1 MELYLIRHGIAEER
15 HENIKDE
22 ERKLTKEGKQKT
34 EKVAQRLAELDLKF
48 DFILT
53 SPLVR
58 AHQTAEILVKAGLG
72 DKLEESTYLA
82 PDGNI
87 SGWIADW
94 LEPKTQTS
102 KISPET
108 KLALVGHEPD
118 LGNWAELLVWGK
130 AKGSILLKKAGT
142 IGIKLPET
150 ATPLG
155 NSQMFLLIPPK
166 YLL

>member
-1 MELYLIRHGIAEER
+1 MEIYLIRHGIAEEQR
-15 HENIKDE
+15 EDVKDE

-58 AHQTAEILVKAGLG
+58 AYQTAEILIKTGLG
-72 DKLEESTYLA
+72 DKLEESTHLA
-82 PDGNI
+82 PNGDI
-87 SGWIADW
+87 SAWIADW
-94 LEPKTQTS
+94 LEPNTQTS

-118 LGNWAELLVWGK
+118 LGNWAELLVWGEV
-130 AKGSILLKKAGT
+130 KGNIVLKKAGT
-142 IGIKLPET
+142 IGIKVPEQ

-155 NSQMFLLIPPK
+155 NSQMFLLTPPK

>member
-1 MELYLIRHGIAEER
+1 MELYLIRHGIAEEKR
-15 HENIKDE
+15 EDIKDE

-34 EKVAQRLAELDLKF
+34 EKVAHKIAELDLKF

-58 AHQTAEILVKAGLG
+58 AYQTAEILVKAGLG
-72 DKLEESTYLA
+72 SKLEESTYLA
-82 PDGNI
+82 PGGSI
-87 SGWIADW
+87 SAWITDW
-94 LEPKTQTS
+94 LEPNTQS
-102 KISPET
+102 AKISPET

-118 LGNWAELLVWGK
+118 LGNWAEILVWGE
-130 AKGSILLKKAGT
+130 AKGNIVLKKAGT
-142 IGIKLPET
+142 IGIKIPEE

-155 NSQMFLLIPPK
+155 NSQMFLLTSPK

>member
-1 MELYLIRHGIAEER
+1 MELYLIRHGIAEEQR
-15 HENIKDE
+15 EDIRDE
-22 ERKLTKEGKQKT
+22 ERKLTKEGKHKT
-34 EKVAQRLAELDLKF
+34 EKVAKRFAELNLKF

-58 AHQTAEILVKAGLG
+58 ASQTAEILIKTGLG
-72 DKLEESTYLA
+72 DKIEESTYLA
-82 PDGNI
+82 PNGDI
-87 SGWIADW
+87 SAWIADW
-94 LEPKTQTS
+94 LEPNTQNS

-118 LGNWAELLVWGK
+118 LGNWAELLIWGK
-130 AKGSILLKKAGT
+130 TKGSIVLKKAGT
-142 IGIKLPET
+142 IGIKLPEK

-155 NSQMFLLIPPK
+155 NSQMFLLTSPK